1 MQPSV
6 NVGPDEAAQTLARV
20 RAVREETDRRL
31 TNNWFPLV
39 VIGLLLCL
47 CSPWLFYVWD
57 GGALGLFWLV
67 VTPVAIMAIRRDQRR
82 QLRAA
87 GAVRD
92 ARPYLPIAGTFI
104 AACAAC
110 GAISGLLAEPAY
122 VAHGPL
128 LALAGVHAYIA
139 VRSRSAAFAAWA
151 VAIVAGTV
159 LLALIDVGPA
169 AAQGL
174 AVGIGGN
181 LALEGFKA
189 RRRAAA

>member
-1 MQPSV
+1 MQPSA

-31 TNNWFPLV
+31 TENWFPLV

-47 CSPWLFYVWD
+47 SSPWLFYVWH
-57 GGALGLFWLV
+57 GGALALFWLV
-67 VTPVAIMAIRRDQRR
+67 VTPVVIAAIRSDRRR
-82 QLRAA
+82 QLRAM

-92 ARPYLPIAGTFI
+92 ARPYLLIAATFI

-110 GAISGLLAEPAY
+110 GAISGLLADPAY
-122 VAHGPL
+122 VAYGPL

-139 VRSRSAAFAAWA
+139 ARSHSAAFAAWA
-151 VAIVAGTV
+151 VAIVAATV
-159 LLALIDVGPA
+159 LVALIDAETA